1 MVMTVFSDIYIYVT
15 VFSDVCVYIYIY
27 VAVFSDIYIYVVAH
41 LAARRVQAHVHYTCS
56 RLNEFSMVL
65 QSLSANQCG
74 EMRLSVET
82 DMVAINT
89 HFKDLFNPSWREFIS
104 L

>member
-1 MVMTVFSDIYIYVT
+1 MTVFSDIYIYMT
-15 VFSDVCVYIYIY
+15 VFSAIYIC
-27 VAVFSDIYIYVVAH
+27 DIYVVAH

-56 RLNEFSMVL
+56 RLNEFSTVL